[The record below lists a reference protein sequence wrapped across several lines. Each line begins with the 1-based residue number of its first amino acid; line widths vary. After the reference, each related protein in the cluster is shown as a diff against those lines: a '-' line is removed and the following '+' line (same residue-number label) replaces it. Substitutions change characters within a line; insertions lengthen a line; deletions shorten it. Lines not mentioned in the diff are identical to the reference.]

1 MAKQRKCRLL
11 FSRRLE
17 PLITYP
23 GPDKTVIKQV
33 IKAGVTAQV
42 VLLGTD
48 GPFTQVR
55 FDGAGNKGVAWMD
68 FEVDGITEITTVPE
82 KAEKEV

>member
-33 IKAGVTAQV
+33 IKAGATAQV
-42 VLLGTD
+42 VLIGTD

-55 FDGAGNKGVAWMD
+55 FDGAGNNGNKGTAWMD
-68 FEVDGITEITTVPE
+68 FEVDGITEVGATT
-82 KAEKEV
+82 

>member
-33 IKAGVTAQV
+33 IKAGATAQV
-42 VLLGTD
+42 VLIGTD

-55 FDGAGNKGVAWMD
+55 FDSAGNKGVAWMD
-68 FEVDGITEITTVPE
+68 FEVDEITEIGD
-82 KAEKEV
+82 KA

>member
-17 PLITYP
+17 PLVVYP

-33 IKAGVTAQV
+33 IKAGATAQV
-42 VLLGTD
+42 VLIGTD

-55 FDGAGNKGVAWMD
+55 FDSAGNKGTAWMD
-68 FEVDGITEITTVPE
+68 FEVDGITEIGATT
-82 KAEKEV
+82 